1 MNRPRIIII
10 SGLSGSGKS
19 LAIKSFEDMGF
30 FCVDNLPSALVPKF
44 AELCAQSDKAIT
56 GVALGI
62 DIRER
67 DFFGSFNK
75 LYDEMKGAGYEME
88 VLYLEASDEV
98 LVRRFSESRRPHPLA
113 KKGKQGPL
121 AEAIR
126 LERQMMEE
134 IKKKA
139 DRIIDTSSLTV
150 HQLRDEL
157 ARLYRQDAGGQ
168 KLTILVTSFGFKY
181 GVPYDADLVFDVRFL
196 PNPNFVPDLKELTGR
211 QKPVQD
217 FVRKK
222 GMTGTFL
229 RKLMPLLDFLLPL
242 YVNEGKNYLTI
253 AVGCTGGR
261 HRSVAVVEFLKE
273 KFKDRGIEALVRHR
287 DIGR

>member
-1 MNRPRIIII
+1 LTRPRIIII

-44 AELCAQSDKAIT
+44 AELCAQSDKGIT
-56 GVALGI
+56 RAALGI

-67 DFFGSFNK
+67 DFFGSWGK
-75 LYDEMKGAGYEME
+75 LYDEMKGAGYEIE
-88 VLYLEASDEV
+88 VLFLEASDEV
-98 LVRRFSESRRPHPLA
+98 LARRFSESRRPHPLA
-113 KKGKQGPL
+113 KGKPL

-139 DRIIDTSSLTV
+139 DRIIDTSRLTV

-157 ARLYRQDAGGQ
+157 ARLYRQDSGGQ
-168 KLTILVTSFGFKY
+168 KLTISVTSFGFKY
-181 GVPYDADLVFDVRFL
+181 GLPYDADLVFDVRFL
-196 PNPNFVPDLKELTGR
+196 PNPNFVPELKELTGR

-222 GMTGTFL
+222 PSTAAFL
-229 RKLMPLLDFLLPL
+229 RKLMSMLKFLVPL
-242 YVNEGKNYLTI
+242 YVGEGKNYLTI

-261 HRSVAVVEFLKE
+261 HRSVAVAEFLKE
-273 KFKDRGIEALVRHR
+273 KMKDEGLLVLVRHR
-287 DIGR
+287 DIER